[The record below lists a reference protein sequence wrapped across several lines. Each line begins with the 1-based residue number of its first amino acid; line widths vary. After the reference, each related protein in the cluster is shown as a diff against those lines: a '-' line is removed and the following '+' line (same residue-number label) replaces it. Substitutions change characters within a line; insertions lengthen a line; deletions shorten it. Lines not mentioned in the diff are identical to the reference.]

1 MLKKSLTPV
10 SLDKAVLELAEPIK
24 DFIKNLKLDENLS
37 PCDKLISLEKYI
49 SKSIEPYYQ
58 DQPKMSEEEQ
68 KIDKNKKKINII
80 CNKINGKSNEKG
92 RCNIDA
98 FAEYIESIYSKEQPD
113 IIVDFIAPIIQED
126 NPCDLNWYKWL
137 VNDLCYKKIN
147 VQKQINFLT
156 HEIILK
162 LGIAYYI
169 GELFDQLLDSPG
181 SINEEWATKLVYP
194 SYKKGAKDDPSN
206 YRPLTDNLLFTTKL
220 LHNILAEQLNR
231 LVTVK
236 KKLNKSVQK
245 GMNMGSSG
253 VFDANMRFI
262 KYVTKDKTGS
272 IRIPIFLD
280 IKNAYGSV
288 NHQILFDVL
297 LGHLIDHRIL
307 SYIKRVYELA
317 SAKIGNNKIPWNI
330 GLFQG
335 DPLSNVLY
343 VIFKNAIIYEFCSVF
358 NREDC
363 MIAYIDDIVLLPNNI
378 HEAKVMLFTFK
389 KIIKKYRLACNMEK
403 SGFLYIEDFNK
414 QIPSERTFDKLSIG
428 NFTINHF
435 DDNIVKYLGSFMGTN
450 IDIMFDYFLEN
461 QVVAK
466 LDAID
471 SLKCSND
478 IKLHVYYRTVYSR
491 ITWDLQ
497 KFIVIFDKSKL
508 SSIFQIEK
516 FFIQRW
522 SSIMSI
528 ESIDTFIEFRY
539 KYIVMKSYQKI
550 TGSTDPIVNKLSST
564 FDSNVQYINKT
575 VLNIAPPIDMLKL
588 DGYDFNTDL
597 STSSTACDDNGDSGK
612 SDQVSDLLGINND
625 SNNNI
630 IEINIPL
637 VEEEEQDDDQEPN
650 IDPFEGLQNQL
661 ALLSIN
667 FNNININETGTSQNT
682 SDNEMEV

>member
-1 MLKKSLTPV
+1 MKKKCLTPIMI
-10 SLDKAVLELAEPIK
+10 DKAQGELKPYIK
-24 DFIKNLKLDENLS
+24 AFILHQKSDENLS
-37 PCDKLISLEKYI
+37 PCDKLIALERLI

-68 KIDKNKKKINII
+68 KIDQNKKKISIL
-80 CNKINGKSNEKG
+80 CNKINGKSDEKG
-92 RCNIDA
+92 RCNFDA

-113 IIVDFIAPIIQED
+113 ISADFIAPIIKED
-126 NPCDLNWYKWL
+126 TSCDLHWYKWL
-137 VNDLCYKKIN
+137 VNDLCNKKIN

-156 HEIILK
+156 HEVILK
-162 LGIAYYI
+162 LEITDYI

-181 SINEEWATKLVYP
+181 SINEEWATKLIYP
-194 SYKKGAKDDPSN
+194 SYKKGDKKNPIN
-206 YRPLTDNLLFTTKL
+206 YRPLSDNLLFTTKI

-231 LVTVK
+231 IVTVK

-245 GMNMGSSG
+245 GMNIGSSG

-262 KYVTKDKTGS
+262 KYICKDKSGS
-272 IRIPIFLD
+272 LRIPLFFD

-307 SYIKRVYELA
+307 SYIKRIYEIA
-317 SAKIGNNKIPWNI
+317 SAKIGNKKIPWNI

-363 MIAYIDDIVLLPNNI
+363 MVAFIDDIVLLPKNI
-378 HEAKVMLFTFK
+378 QEAKVMLFTFK

-414 QIPSERTFDKLSIG
+414 PSRGERTIDKLSIG
-428 NFTINHF
+428 NFAINHF
-435 DDNIVKYLGSFMGTN
+435 DDNIVRYLGSFMGTN

-461 QVVAK
+461 KVVAK

-478 IKLHVYYRTVYSR
+478 IKLHIYYRTVYSR

-497 KFIVIFDKSKL
+497 KFIIIFDKSKL
-508 SSIFQIEK
+508 SAIFQIET
-516 FFIQRW
+516 FFIQQW
-522 SSIMSI
+522 SSEMSI
-528 ESIDTFIEFRY
+528 ESIDAFIETRY

-550 TGSTDPIVNKLSST
+550 VGSTDSTVNELSST

-575 VLNIAPPIDMLKL
+575 VLNIAPPIDMLSL
-588 DGYDFNTDL
+588 DGYDFNTEL
-597 STSSTACDDNGDSGK
+597 SSDSSTTTSDCHGNSNK
-612 SDQVSDLLGINND
+612 SDQVEDILGLENIDNNV
-625 SNNNI
+625 
-630 IEINIPL
+630 IEINIPQ
-637 VEEEEQDDDQEPN
+637 VEEEKQNEEDQE
-650 IDPFEGLQNQL
+650 DPFEGLQNQL
-661 ALLSIN
+661 ALMSIDFTN
-667 FNNININETGTSQNT
+667 TSTIVTNTSQNT
-682 SDNEMEV
+682 SDEETMG